1 MPLRTVLCLLIA
13 LRFASSL
20 NLPARLNSNN
30 INGHDNNELDNLI
43 GNLKRHPNPNGYEH
57 MENFPLRHFKNR
69 QPLLFKR
76 FDYEDMENFPLRHF
90 KNRQPLLFKRFDY
103 EDMENFPLRHFKN
116 RQPLLFKRKDIP
128 STYQNPK
135 EMEDAL
141 QQENDDELLF
151 DYIRPILVG
160 KKYYKYDNINDDYLR
175 YFRNRLWN
183 V

>member
-57 MENFPLRHFKNR
+57 
-69 QPLLFKR
+69 
-76 FDYEDMENFPLRHF
+76 MENFPLRHF